1 MSSFSDL
8 PHGLQAAGPQ
18 VLAHFHGKAGR
29 RVGAGW
35 RLASQTVQAHPRL
48 QQHENLVAIISG
60 AGQLEQQGLGE
71 VGGGVGCVWV
81 WWGGRAG
88 GGELSGFAVWK
99 RRRRP
104 RRRPLG
110 TPGRR
115 PGLRSRVTPSPNT
128 QRTQRGG
135 TVADLR
141 RGRAGRAGSA
151 APCPSLVPGG
161 GGGGGVGGGGG
172 GGGRASAAPCPSL
185 VPSPAPLPN
194 HLPPRSVVHVGAAH
208 AQHPGPQAGRGGRD
222 VGRREA

>member
-151 APCPSLVPGG
+151 APCPSLVP
-161 GGGGGVGGGGG
+161 
-172 GGGRASAAPCPSL
+172 
-185 VPSPAPLPN
+185 SPAPLPN

>member
-151 APCPSLVPGG
+151 APRPSL
-161 GGGGGVGGGGG
+161 
-172 GGGRASAAPCPSL
+172 L
-185 VPSPAPLPN
+185 PSPTPLPN